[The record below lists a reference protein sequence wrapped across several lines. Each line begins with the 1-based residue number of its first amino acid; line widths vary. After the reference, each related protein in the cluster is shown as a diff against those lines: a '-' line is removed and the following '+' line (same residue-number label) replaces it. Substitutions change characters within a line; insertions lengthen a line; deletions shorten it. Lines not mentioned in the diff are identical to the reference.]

1 MHRIIAPAL
10 ALLLTVTAATAEVP
24 RTSAQL
30 SLSFAPVVRQAAP
43 AVVNIY
49 ARTLVD
55 GAGNP
60 FAGSPF
66 EELMRGMGR
75 VVPRVKN
82 ALGSGVILTPDGLV
96 VTNYHVAGGA
106 DAIKVVLSDRREFS
120 AEVVIS
126 DKRIDLVL
134 LRLEGAGDLPTIPLA
149 PRASLSVGDL
159 VLAIGNPYGIGQT
172 VSSGI
177 VSALARTGLAVG
189 DRDGFFIQTDA
200 PINPGNSGGALV
212 DIEGRLVAI
221 NTAIFSR
228 SGGSNGIGFAIPVA
242 LVRQFL
248 LQAQAGAARFR
259 RPWGG
264 ITAQPVDAD
273 LAASLGLD
281 RPQGVLINA
290 FGPASPF
297 REAGLSVGDLVLSVG
312 GEEVNTP
319 QGLLFQMEAAGI
331 GSALELTYLSDG
343 ERHSGHLQVVAAPET
358 PPRSPVTIPQGR
370 PFAGLSA
377 EQINP
382 AVIEEMGGL
391 PINAEGVVVRE
402 TGLLGRRIGLE
413 PGDIIRRV
421 NGRAITTTA
430 DLARA
435 AGQRVARW
443 EVVYERGGERRAVR
457 FRL

>member
-1 MHRIIAPAL
+1 
-10 ALLLTVTAATAEVP
+10 
-24 RTSAQL
+24 
-30 SLSFAPVVRQAAP
+30 
-43 AVVNIY
+43 
-49 ARTLVD
+49 
-55 GAGNP
+55 
-60 FAGSPF
+60 
-66 EELMRGMGR
+66 MGR

-106 DAIKVVLSDRREFS
+106 DAIKVVLSNRREFS
-120 AEVVIS
+120 AEVVLS

-134 LRLEGAGDLPTIPLA
+134 LRLDGASGLPRLPLA
-149 PRASLSVGDL
+149 PRGSLSVGDL

-212 DIEGRLVAI
+212 DTQGRLVGI

-242 LVRQFL
+242 LARQFL
-248 LQAQAGAARFR
+248 EQAQAGAARFR

-297 REAGLSVGDLVLSVG
+297 RAAGLSVGDLILSVG
-312 GEEVNTP
+312 GERVNTP

-331 GSALELTYLSDG
+331 GSTLDITYLSNG
-343 ERHSGHLQVVAAPET
+343 ERRTGEVRVVAAPES

-370 PFAGLSA
+370 PFAGLRA

-382 AVIEEMGGL
+382 AVIEEMGL
-391 PINAEGVVVRE
+391 AINAEGVVVRG
-402 TGLLGRRIGLE
+402 TGLLGRRIGLQ
-413 PGDIIRRV
+413 PGDIIRRI
-421 NGRAITTTA
+421 NGRTIETTA

-443 EVVYERGGERRAVR
+443 EVIYERGGERRAVR